1 MQIIY
6 NRPGVSLTTI
16 LSNDLPADVPGNI
29 KRIIQGL
36 YGLGSGTTGA
46 RHASV
51 GGIEPTGPRAELAIH
66 LAAAMHAYVMSELDQ
81 GAH

>member
-36 YGLGSGTTGA
+36 YGLGSGQLAHATLRLEGLNPPA
-46 RHASV
+46 RGLSWPS
-51 GGIEPTGPRAELAIH
+51 IWPPRCTLTLCLNWIR
-66 LAAAMHAYVMSELDQ
+66 